1 MTKNSYLRTWQA
13 SILRL
18 WADRMSVFATHCVYS
33 ILGFVLFAPLLSLV
47 GWLLLKFADE
57 PAIADQDIAWFL
69 LSLPGMLALI
79 VFATLLITILGFEL
93 ATLMTLGAGTVRGTR
108 FGTLDALRFTAA
120 KARQILSFSLRLVI
134 RILLLTLPFLV
145 VAGAIAWSLLG
156 EFDINYYLS
165 EQPPNFWIAV
175 VVIGLLLLAILAL
188 LIHKLVGW
196 SLALP
201 LVMFAEVS
209 PARSFVE
216 SNGITR
222 GKRSEILAVLGL
234 WGLLAF
240 LLGLLVLSVVQQLG
254 AWTVPA
260 FYGSIKLLVPVLGG
274 FVALW
279 VFGNFLVTVFTSGSF
294 AYVLVSLYDNYGPDI
309 SEPDLQGLKQRASS
323 QGWRLTAGQLA
334 AALPAGAI
342 VAALMGYWLL
352 QGIQVQDEVK
362 VIAHRGAA
370 GAAPENTLASIR
382 RANEDGTDWVEIDVQ
397 ETADGEVVVI
407 HDSDFMKLAGNPL
420 KVWEGTLAQIQDVD
434 IGSWFAPEYSGERVP
449 TLREVLA
456 EVAGKSRLVIELKY
470 YGHDQQL
477 EQRVVDIVE
486 QAGMVDDVAI
496 MSLKYEGIQKIRKLR
511 PDWTIGL
518 LAVKALGNLT
528 RLDVDFLAVNTG
540 MATPGFARRAQDSGK
555 KVWVWTINDAVTMS
569 RVMSLGVNGIITDEP
584 ALAREVIEQR
594 AELGSVERLLVH
606 TAVLFGRPVPVRD
619 YRDESP

>member
-1 MTKNSYLRTWQA
+1 MNKNNLRTWQA
-13 SILRL
+13 SLRRL
-18 WADRMSVFATHCVYS
+18 WLDRSSVFATHCVYS
-33 ILGFVLFAPLLSLV
+33 VLGFVLFAPLLSLV
-47 GWLLLKFADE
+47 GWLLLKLADE
-57 PAIADQDIAWFL
+57 PAISDQDIAWFL

-79 VFATLLITILGFEL
+79 LFATLLVTILGFEL
-93 ATLMTLGAGTVRGTR
+93 ATLMTLGAGTLHGRR
-108 FGTLDALRFTAA
+108 LGTLDALRFTAA
-120 KARQILSFSLRLVI
+120 KARHILSFALRLVI
-134 RILLLTLPFLV
+134 RMLLLTLPFLV
-145 VAGAIAWSLLG
+145 AAAIAWSLLS

-175 VVIGLLLLAILAL
+175 VVIGLLLLVMLAL
-188 LIHKLVGW
+188 LTHKLVGW

-201 LVMFAEVS
+201 LVIFAEVS

-216 SNGITR
+216 SNVITR
-222 GKRSEILAVLGL
+222 GKRREIFYVLGV

-240 LLGLLVLSVVQQLG
+240 LLGLLVLGIVQQLG

-279 VFGNFLVTVFTSGSF
+279 VVGNFLVTVFTSGSF

-309 SEPDLQGLKQRASS
+309 SKSDLQGLQQRESS
-323 QGWRLTAGQLA
+323 QGWRLTAGQLGV
-334 AALPAGAI
+334 ALPVGAV

-352 QGIQVQDEVK
+352 QGMQVQDEAI

-420 KVWEGTLAQIQDVD
+420 KVWEGTLAQVQDID

-449 TLREVLA
+449 TLREVLN
-456 EVAGKSRLVIELKY
+456 EVSGKSHLVIELKY

-486 QAGMVDDVAI
+486 QAGMVDNVAI

-540 MATPGFARRAQDSGK
+540 MATAGFVRRAQDSGK
-555 KVWVWTINDAVTMS
+555 QVWVWTINDAVTMS

-594 AELGSVERLLVH
+594 AELGSAERLLVH

>member
-1 MTKNSYLRTWQA
+1 
-13 SILRL
+13 
-18 WADRMSVFATHCVYS
+18 
-33 ILGFVLFAPLLSLV
+33 LS
-47 GWLLLKFADE
+47 
-57 PAIADQDIAWFL
+57 
-69 LSLPGMLALI
+69 
-79 VFATLLITILGFEL
+79 
-93 ATLMTLGAGTVRGTR
+93 
-108 FGTLDALRFTAA
+108 
-120 KARQILSFSLRLVI
+120 
-134 RILLLTLPFLV
+134 
-145 VAGAIAWSLLG
+145 

-175 VVIGLLLLAILAL
+175 IVIGLLLLIMLAL
-188 LIHKLVGW
+188 LIYKLVGW

-216 SNGITR
+216 SNVITR
-222 GKRSEILAVLGL
+222 GKRREILFVLGL

-240 LLGLLVLSVVQQLG
+240 LLGLLVLGIVQQLG

-309 SEPDLQGLKQRASS
+309 SEPDLQGLQQRKSS
-323 QGWRLTAGQLA
+323 QGWRLTAGRLA
-334 AALPAGAI
+334 VALPVAAV

-352 QGIQVQDEVK
+352 QGMQVQDEVK

-382 RANEDGTDWVEIDVQ
+382 RANADGTDWVEIDVQ

-420 KVWEGTLAQIQDVD
+420 KVWEGTLAQIQDID

-456 EVAGKSRLVIELKY
+456 EVAGQSRLVIELKY
-470 YGHDQQL
+470 YGHDQRL

-496 MSLKYEGIQKIRKLR
+496 MSLKYEGVQKIRKLR

-540 MATPGFARRAQDSGK
+540 MATPGFVRRAQDSGK
-555 KVWVWTINDAVTMS
+555 RVWVWTVNDAVTIS

-606 TAVLFGRPVPVRD
+606 AAVLFGRPVPVRD